1 MLGIDTWKAVPP
13 PLQSQQNHFLKKS
26 KSIEK
31 LCVCVCVCVCVCGK
45 GGGGGLQVTFS
56 KLKLAKSRPR
66 TTTISWRSLVCKN
79 SIKHLDT

>member
-31 LCVCVCVCVCVCGK
+31 LCVCVWGR
-45 GGGGGLQVTFS
+45 GGGGLHVTFS